1 MKIVAF
7 VLVSLVALI
16 PPADAGSASQTFP
29 VSLDRAW
36 STTEKVLDVLGW
48 EIDKSDRTVGWLTT
62 DSRKLDGEDYGVYA
76 KGTRHRLRIHLK
88 AEGGEPNDDHG
99 GAQRLQARTHPL
111 DRHGRAARD
120 PGPDGRARGAR
131 GDREVALMLA
141 LVLVL
146 VAAGV
151 FLVPRT

>member
-62 DSRKLDGEDYGVYA
+62 DSRKLDGADYGVYA

-88 AEGGEPNDDHG
+88 AEGGNRTTITVERSVFKRERILWIDTDEPLATQDQTVERG
-99 GAQRLQARTHPL
+99 VL
-111 DRHGRAARD
+111 AAI
-120 PGPDGRARGAR
+120 GKS
-131 GDREVALMLA
+131 L
-141 LVLVL
+141 
-146 VAAGV
+146 
-151 FLVPRT
+151 

>member
-48 EIDKSDRTVGWLTT
+48 EIDKNDRTVGWLTT

-88 AEGGEPNDDHG
+88 AEGGNRTTIMVERSVFKRERILWIDTDEPLATQDQTVERG
-99 GAQRLQARTHPL
+99 VL
-111 DRHGRAARD
+111 AAI
-120 PGPDGRARGAR
+120 GKS
-131 GDREVALMLA
+131 L
-141 LVLVL
+141 
-146 VAAGV
+146 
-151 FLVPRT
+151 